1 MKDEQVNKS
10 LVTQIAKY
18 GGEEGYR
25 AEMVRRRALVKKP
38 GFASMDQEKRRL
50 AAQKGGINS
59 GINYRKQKDGQKEN
73 TSSEV

>member
-1 MKDEQVNKS
+1 MNKS
-10 LVTQIAKY
+10 RTTQVERY

-38 GFASMDQEKRRL
+38 GFASMDEEKRRL

-59 GINYRKQKDGQKEN
+59 GINYRKQKDAEEN
-73 TSSEV
+73 GTETVSR